1 MAAEKSLESAYYGVN
16 IAKTAFLPSITLSG
30 QAGWTNNLSG
40 TIMNSTGLIL
50 GAAASLFPP
59 IFQGGALRGNL
70 RISKSKMEQARLT
83 LVQTIVAA
91 GAEVNTELSLYQ
103 TALDKEVLRNKQ
115 IEALSAALEN
125 TEMLM
130 RYTSTTYLEVLTA
143 QQSLLGAETGRSA
156 DRLEKATAVINLYKA
171 LGGGRDE

>member
-91 GAEVNTELSLYQ
+91 GAEVNTALSLYQ

-115 IEALSAALEN
+115 IESLSAALE
-125 TEMLM
+125 L
-130 RYTSTTYLEVLTA
+130 
-143 QQSLLGAETGRSA
+143 SL
-156 DRLEKATAVINLYKA
+156 IHI
-171 LGGGRDE
+171 